1 MRIYFR
7 SKVRTLIYLQSDLVN
22 QNYFG
27 SSIIIQIKNLLDLQ
41 VNGRHIQQD
50 WLTNQIL
57 QKSSMWIS

>member
-50 WLTNQIL
+50 WLTN
-57 QKSSMWIS
+57 